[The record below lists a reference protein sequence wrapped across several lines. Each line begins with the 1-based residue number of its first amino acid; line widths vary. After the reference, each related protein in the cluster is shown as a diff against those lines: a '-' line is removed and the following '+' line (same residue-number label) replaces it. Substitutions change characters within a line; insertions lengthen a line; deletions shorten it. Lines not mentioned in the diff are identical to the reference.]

1 MKWTYELDIN
11 SDIWSGGIC
20 DSREEA
26 IAEATKEALIDNI
39 KEFKIGQC
47 EEINHGIDVDDVL
60 ERINNTMYDE
70 AGEVAE
76 DYLDNVKDEH
86 KEELEKELNKVFFAW
101 QEKYKYKPNF
111 YIIVDEEVIV
121 RTDKGTQFSIQ
132 IK

>member
-11 SDIWSGGIC
+11 SNIWSGGIC

-47 EEINHGIDVDDVL
+47 EEINHGIDV
-60 ERINNTMYDE
+60 DE

>member
-11 SDIWSGGIC
+11 SNIWSGGIC

-76 DYLDNVKDEH
+76 DYLDDVKDEH

-101 QEKYKYKPNF
+101 QEKHKYKPNF

>member
-11 SDIWSGGIC
+11 SNIWSGGIC

-26 IAEATKEALIDNI
+26 IAEATKEALIDNFN
-39 KEFKIGQC
+39 EFKIGQC